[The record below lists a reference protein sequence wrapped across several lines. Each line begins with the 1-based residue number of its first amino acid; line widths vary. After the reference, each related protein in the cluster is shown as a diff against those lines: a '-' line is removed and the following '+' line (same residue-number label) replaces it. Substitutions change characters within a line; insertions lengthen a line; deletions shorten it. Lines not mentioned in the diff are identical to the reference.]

1 MLTDEDKQIIDLAKE
16 HPRWSG
22 AMDAAIMDE
31 LGMTSAAFFQRL
43 IHLSR
48 RPEAI
53 EYDPVTMNR
62 VRGWRG

>member
-1 MLTDEDKQIIDLAKE
+1 MLTDEDKAIIDLAKE

-22 AMDAAIMDE
+22 AMDAAINDE

-48 RPEAI
+48 QPEAI

>member
-16 HPRWSG
+16 FPRWSG
-22 AMDAAIMDE
+22 AMDAAINDE
-31 LGMTSAAFFQRL
+31 LGMTSAAYFQRL
-43 IHLSR
+43 IYLSR
-48 RPEAI
+48 QPEAI